1 MSDNAFAWRRWP
13 EADQFL
19 GARYAELLSQNSW
32 ASDFV
37 TRLQSQTGTTLPDWV
52 DHVQINGGRVSHD
65 VLRELGFKP
74 RRGEDSSP
82 TRRVYTHPGA
92 DLPKVVVNPT
102 TSADLP
108 ACLGVAIRSES
119 LSAFLAAN
127 QSHKTIQGQPLGP
140 YREVILADGP
150 PAFMAIERRGYDG
163 FDVFPSSLV
172 RAGQFTPQRARNTL
186 EAREMWQTRQRSWIG
201 NESAGFD
208 HSETVAKRMIDLVG
222 QDLACELV
230 FEVERE
236 YWQSKNKAATAQKFR
251 QDRLGLGWAN
261 HDHHTFRCSRRNF
274 HRLISVLE
282 LLGFRLRENF
292 HAGENAGWGAQIL
305 EHPVTGIVIFADL
318 DLQADELQTD
328 FSHTSLEPLPRPN
341 TVGLWVALHGESFLE
356 GGMHHLEA
364 QFDFELAREGLLH
377 ESHIETMKPFSD
389 FPFLRQ
395 AFTKGEV
402 WPVNPKRIEIAL
414 EAGWIT
420 SDEAQKFATQGA
432 IGSHLEI
439 LQRKEGYK
447 GFNQQAVSA
456 ILGDTDPR
464 KVQVG

>member
-1 MSDNAFAWRRWP
+1 M
-13 EADQFL
+13 
-19 GARYAELLSQNSW
+19 
-32 ASDFV
+32 
-37 TRLQSQTGTTLPDWV
+37 
-52 DHVQINGGRVSHD
+52 
-65 VLRELGFKP
+65 
-74 RRGEDSSP
+74 
-82 TRRVYTHPGA
+82 
-92 DLPKVVVNPT
+92 
-102 TSADLP
+102 
-108 ACLGVAIRSES
+108 
-119 LSAFLAAN
+119 
-127 QSHKTIQGQPLGP
+127 
-140 YREVILADGP
+140 
-150 PAFMAIERRGYDG
+150 
-163 FDVFPSSLV
+163 
-172 RAGQFTPQRARNTL
+172 
-186 EAREMWQTRQRSWIG
+186 
-201 NESAGFD
+201 
-208 HSETVAKRMIDLVG
+208 
-222 QDLACELV
+222 
-230 FEVERE
+230 
-236 YWQSKNKAATAQKFR
+236 
-251 QDRLGLGWAN
+251 
-261 HDHHTFRCSRRNF
+261 
-274 HRLISVLE
+274 E

-318 DLQADELQTD
+318 DLRPDELQTD

-414 EAGWIT
+414 ESGWIT